1 MKSKVI
7 LSKKTEE
14 IYQTSDGAFEPWGSE
29 QAAYH
34 SFYADAEMCA
44 GSDPVE
50 EVFEELRSE
59 GLCYPRAEVSRRC
72 GTDGEGLV
80 GSWVVA
86 EVTPE
91 AYAVLSAASCECLE
105 EAGVVILSLEAAGS
119 EFGSSPVAL
128 VAEDSLEALESFV
141 TSNTTTEI

>member
-1 MKSKVI
+1 MESKII
-7 LSKKTEE
+7 LSKKISE
-14 IYQTSDGAFEPWGSE
+14 IYQTSDGDFKAWGSE
-29 QAAYH
+29 QEASY
-34 SFYADAEMCA
+34 SFYADASMCA
-44 GSDPVE
+44 GSDPVV

-59 GLCYPRAEVSRRC
+59 GLGYPRAELSRRC

-105 EAGVVILSLEAAGS
+105 EAGVRILSLEAPGS
-119 EFGSSPVAL
+119 EFGTGHVAL
-128 VAEDSLEALESFV
+128 VAEDSIEALESFV
-141 TSNTTTEI
+141 TTNTTEI

>member
-1 MKSKVI
+1 MSSRVI
-7 LSKKTEE
+7 LSKKIEE
-14 IYQTSDGAFEPWGSE
+14 IYQTSDGAFEPWGYE
-29 QAAYH
+29 QAASH
-34 SFYADAEMCA
+34 SFYADAAMCA

-50 EVFEELRSE
+50 EVLEELRSE
-59 GLCYPRAEVSRRC
+59 GLCYPRAELSRRS

-91 AYAVLSAASCECLE
+91 AHAVLSAASCEALE
-105 EAGVVILSLEAAGS
+105 EAGVIILSLEDPS
-119 EFGSSPVAL
+119 REFIFRHVAL
-128 VAEDSLEALESFV
+128 VAEDSLEALEEFV

>member
-1 MKSKVI
+1 MESKVI
-7 LSKKTEE
+7 LSKKIEE
-14 IYQTSDGAFEPWGSE
+14 IYQTSDGSFKPWDFE
-29 QAAYH
+29 AAASH
-34 SFYADAEMCA
+34 SFYAEAEMCA

-59 GLCYPRAEVSRRC
+59 GLQYPRAELSRRC

-91 AYAVLSAASCECLE
+91 AYAVLNAASCEALE
-105 EAGVVILSLEAAGS
+105 EAGVSILSLEAPGS
-119 EFGSSPVAL
+119 EFGRGRVVL
-128 VAEDSLEALESFV
+128 VAEESIEALEAFV
-141 TSNTTTEI
+141 TSNTTTEN